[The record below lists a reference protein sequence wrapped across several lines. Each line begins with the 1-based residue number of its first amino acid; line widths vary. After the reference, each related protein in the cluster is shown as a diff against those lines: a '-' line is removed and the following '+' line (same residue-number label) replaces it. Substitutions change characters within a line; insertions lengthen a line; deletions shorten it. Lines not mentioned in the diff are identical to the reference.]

1 MLNKGVD
8 GKYSE
13 ALLRCEPIEWN
24 GLTLFPIKVCQYE
37 QFSMARD
44 GLMLS
49 QQTLPAKYISM
60 RYLEA
65 LYAWDFD
72 SMQAEGKKSGVF
84 GRCIRFL
91 ILALRLSEAE
101 DGTVPIMLTTDT
113 KEPRTLVSIEI
124 HQEDSVVR
132 ITPKDFNT
140 LRPLLAEQN
149 GLELPDAEH
158 NAELEEAEREITAA
172 NAADLAI
179 DFEDLLYSVSKEW
192 GESIGN
198 LLDWPIRRFEKA
210 QKAIDRCIGF
220 RLSYLAEAQ
229 GCKFKNGN
237 PYPTWKFNRRC
248 GLTPALMSAGEFQK
262 NTGGAI
268 SAR

>member
-13 ALLRCEPIEWN
+13 AILRCRPIEWN
-24 GLTLFPIKVCQYE
+24 GLTLFPIEVCQYE
-37 QFSMARD
+37 QFQTARD

-60 RYLEA
+60 RYLQA
-65 LYAWDFD
+65 LYAWDYD
-72 SMQAEGKKSGVF
+72 SMNAEGKKSGVF
-84 GRCIRFL
+84 GRCINFL
-91 ILALRLSEAE
+91 VLALRLPTAE
-101 DGTVPIMLTTDT
+101 DQTVPIRLFIDPENPHVL
-113 KEPRTLVSIEI
+113 KSIEI
-124 HQEDSVVR
+124 QQGNSVAQ
-132 ITPKDFNT
+132 ITPKDFNA

-149 GLELPDAEH
+149 GLELPNAEH

-179 DFEDLLYSVSKEW
+179 DFEDLLYSVSKET
-192 GESIGN
+192 GAGMDT
-198 LLDWPIRRFEKA
+198 LLEWPIRRFEKT
-210 QKAIDRCIGF
+210 QRAIDRCVGF
-220 RLSYLAEAQ
+220 QLSYLAEAQ

-237 PYPTWKFNRRC
+237 PYPTWKFDRIQ
-248 GLTPALMSAGEFQK
+248 GLSKALMSAGEFQR
-262 NTGGAI
+262 NSAGAI